1 MILLQLDCVSTC
13 TVHEVVRE
21 VGGDLVE
28 EAVLT
33 DTFTHSKTGRT
44 SHCYRINYRAT
55 DRSLKNQEVDEMQFR
70 LRDVLAERLGL
81 ELR

>member
-1 MILLQLDCVSTC
+1 ME
-13 TVHEVVRE
+13 EV
-21 VGGDLVE
+21 
-28 EAVLT
+28 VLT
-33 DTFTHSKTGRT
+33 DAFTHPKTGRT

-70 LRDVLAERLGL
+70 LRDMLAERLGL